1 MIGDQELI
9 PMSQREL
16 HRYHT
21 LRLVLEGRITGAQ
34 AAASLRLSERH
45 VWWLLARLRQDGR
58 RALVHGNRG
67 RPSGRRLPAG
77 TQQAILRLARGKY
90 AGLNTTHLTE
100 KLQTQEGLP
109 VSRATVH
116 RLLRAAGVTRPRQ
129 RRPPRHRARR
139 PRKAQAGLLVLW
151 DGSPHA
157 WLEDRGPL
165 CSLVGA
171 MDDATGALLPGASF
185 VPAEDTVS
193 YLRLLQTLAQTCGIP
208 VALYMDCHS
217 IFRRNDA
224 AWTLEE
230 ELRGRQDPTQVGRA
244 LAALGIEAIY
254 ALSPQAKG
262 RIERLWGTL
271 QDRLVAELRLAGI
284 RTLEAA
290 TAFLRTFTPA
300 FNARFARPPAA
311 ALPAWRPLPRGL
323 DLDRICSLY
332 TEATVLNDNTVRTQG
347 RILQVPPGPGGRGY
361 AKARV
366 EVRQLL
372 DGTWR
377 IYYHD
382 RLIATHTLVPGP
394 PQQSLRRRRYS
405 TGPSRPAGRDRPRE
419 PGPPIAR

>member
-1 MIGDQELI
+1 MTTQAELI

-21 LRLVLEGRITGAQ
+21 LELVLERRITGAQ
-34 AAASLRLSERH
+34 AATSLGLTLRH
-45 VWWLLARLRQDGR
+45 VRRLIARLGHEGR

-67 RPSGRRLPAG
+67 QPSGRRLPPAL
-77 TQQAILRLARGKY
+77 QQQILTLAQGRY

-100 KLQTQEGLP
+100 KLQEEAGVA

-116 RLLRAAGVTRPRQ
+116 RLLRAAGVARPRR

-139 PRKAQAGLLVLW
+139 PRRAQAGLLVLW

-157 WLEDRGPL
+157 WLEDRAPPD
-165 CSLVGA
+165 CLVGA
-171 MDDATGALLPGASF
+171 VDDATGALLPGATF
-185 VPAEDTVS
+185 VPEEDTVS
-193 YLRLLQTLAQTCGIP
+193 YLRLLQTLVSTCGIP
-208 VALYMDCHS
+208 VALYMDCHG
-217 IFRRNDA
+217 IFRRNDD
-224 AWTLEE
+224 AWTVEE

-244 LAALGIEAIY
+244 LEALGIAPIY

-262 RIERLWGTL
+262 RIERGWGPL

-284 RTLEAA
+284 DTRAGA
-290 TAFLRTFTPA
+290 NAFLPRFTPA
-300 FNARFARPPAA
+300 FNARFARPPADTV
-311 ALPAWRPLPRGL
+311 PAWRPVPRGL
-323 DLDRICSLY
+323 DLARICSLY

-347 RILQVPPGPGGRGY
+347 TILQIPPGPGGRGY

-372 DGTWR
+372 DGAWR
-377 IYYHD
+377 VYYHD
-382 RLIATHTLVPGP
+382 QLIATQAAVTGP

-405 TGPSRPAGRDRPRE
+405 VGPSRRGDIFIEQLR
-419 PGPPIAR
+419 

>member
-1 MIGDQELI
+1 
-9 PMSQREL
+9 MSQRDL

-21 LRLVLEGRITGAQ
+21 LRLVLERRITGAQ
-34 AAASLRLSERH
+34 AAASLDLSERH
-45 VWWLLARLRQDGR
+45 VWWLLARLRQEGR

-67 RPSGRRLPAG
+67 RPSGRRLLAV
-77 TQQAILRLARGKY
+77 TQQAILTLAQGPY

-100 KLQTQEGLP
+100 KLQAEAGLS

-116 RLLRAAGVTRPRQ
+116 RLLRAAGVARPRR

-139 PRKAQAGLLVLW
+139 PRRAQAGLLVLW

-157 WLEDRGPL
+157 WLEDRGPH
-165 CSLVGA
+165 CCLVGA
-171 MDDATGALLPGASF
+171 MDDAMGELLPGATF
-185 VPAEDTVS
+185 VPEEDTVS
-193 YLRLLQTLAQTCGIP
+193 YLRLLRTLVSTCGIP
-208 VALYMDCHS
+208 VALYMDCHG

-284 RTLEAA
+284 RTAQAA
-290 TAFLRTFTPA
+290 NAFLPQFTPP
-300 FNARFARPPAA
+300 FNARFGRPPADTV
-311 ALPAWRPLPRGL
+311 PAWRPVPPGL

-347 RILQVPPGPGGRGY
+347 ILLQIPPGPGGRGY

-377 IYYHD
+377 VYYHD
-382 RLIATHTLVPGP
+382 RLLATQAAVTGP

-405 TGPSRPAGRDRPRE
+405 AGPSRRAE
-419 PGPPIAR
+419 IFNEQLH

>member
-1 MIGDQELI
+1 MTTERELI

-21 LRLVLEGRITGAQ
+21 LRLVLEHRITGVQ
-34 AAASLRLSERH
+34 AAATLGLSLRH
-45 VWWLLARLRQDGR
+45 VRRLTRRLRQEGR

-67 RPSGRRLPAG
+67 RPSGHRLPAAL
-77 TQQAILRLARGKY
+77 QRQILTLARGRY

-100 KLQTQEGLP
+100 KLQAEGLP
-109 VSRATVH
+109 VSRVSVH
-116 RLLRAAGVTRPRQ
+116 RLLGAAGVARPRR

-139 PRKAQAGLLVLW
+139 ERKAQAGLLVLW

-157 WLEDRGPL
+157 WLEARGPT
-165 CSLVGA
+165 CCLVGA
-171 MDDATGALLPGASF
+171 MDDATGALLPGATF
-185 VPAEDTVS
+185 VPEEDTVS
-193 YLRLLQTLAQTCGIP
+193 YLRLLHTLVSTCGIP
-208 VALYMDCHS
+208 VALYMDRHG

-284 RTLEAA
+284 TTVADA
-290 TAFLRTFTPA
+290 NAFLPQFTPP
-300 FNARFARPPAA
+300 FNARFARPPADTV
-311 ALPAWRPLPRGL
+311 PAWRPVPRGL
-323 DLDRICSLY
+323 DLARICSLY
-332 TEATVLNDNTVRTQG
+332 TAATVLNDNTVRTQG
-347 RILQVPPGPGGRGY
+347 RILQIPPGPGGRGY

-372 DGTWR
+372 EGTWR

-382 RLIATHTLVPGP
+382 RLLATHAVLTGP

-405 TGPSRPAGRDRPRE
+405 VGPSRRGDIFIE
-419 PGPPIAR
+419 QLG

>member
-1 MIGDQELI
+1 MTTERELI
-9 PMSQREL
+9 PLSQRGL

-21 LRLVLEGRITGAQ
+21 LRLVLERRITGAQ
-34 AAASLRLSERH
+34 AAASLGLSERQL
-45 VWWLLARLRQDGR
+45 WRLLARLRTHGQ

-67 RPSGRRLPAG
+67 RPSGRRLPAS
-77 TQQAILRLARGKY
+77 TQQAILTLARGRY

-100 KLQTQEGLP
+100 KLHTEGLP

-116 RLLRAAGVTRPRQ
+116 RLLRAAGVARPRR

-157 WLEDRGPL
+157 WLEARGPR
-165 CSLVGA
+165 CCLVA
-171 MDDATGALLPGASF
+171 ALDDATGQLLPGARF
-185 VPAEDTVS
+185 VPEEDTVG
-193 YLRLLQTLAQTCGIP
+193 YLRLLQTLVARCGIP
-208 VALYMDCHS
+208 VALYMDRHG

-224 AWTLEE
+224 AWTLAE

-244 LAALGIEAIY
+244 LEALGIEPIY

-284 RTLEAA
+284 CTLAAA
-290 TAFLRTFTPA
+290 TAFLPQFTAA
-300 FNARFARPPAA
+300 FNARFARPAA
-311 ALPAWRPLPRGL
+311 ESTPAWRPVPRGL

-347 RILQVPPGPGGRGY
+347 RVLQIPPGPAGRGY

-377 IYYHD
+377 VYYHN
-382 RLIATHTLVPGP
+382 RLIATQAAATGAPC
-394 PQQSLRRRRYS
+394 QSLRRRKYLR
-405 TGPSRPAGRDRPRE
+405 GPSLNTDIFIE
-419 PGPPIAR
+419 QLH

>member
-1 MIGDQELI
+1 MTPSPSLV
-9 PMSQREL
+9 PMSQRDL

-21 LRLVLEGRITGAQ
+21 LRLVLERRLTGAQ
-34 AAASLRLSERH
+34 AAASLDLSERH
-45 VWWLLARLRQDGR
+45 VWWLLTRLRALGQ

-67 RPSGRRLPAG
+67 RPSGRRLLAA
-77 TQQAILRLARGKY
+77 TQQEILTLAQGRY

-100 KLQTQEGLP
+100 KLQAEGLS
-109 VSRATVH
+109 VSRTTVH
-116 RLLRAAGVTRPRQ
+116 RLLRAAGVARPRR

-139 PRKAQAGLLVLW
+139 PRRAQAGLLVLW

-157 WLEDRGPL
+157 WLEARGPR

-171 MDDATGALLPGASF
+171 LDDATGALLPGATF
-185 VPAEDTVS
+185 VPEEDTVS
-193 YLRLLQTLAQTCGIP
+193 YLRLLKTLVQTCGIP
-208 VALYMDCHS
+208 VALYMDRHG

-224 AWTLEE
+224 AWTVEE

-262 RIERLWGTL
+262 RIERVWGTL

-284 RTLEAA
+284 RTVAAA
-290 TAFLRTFTPA
+290 TAFLPPFTPQ
-300 FNARFARPPAA
+300 FNARFARPPAEST
-311 ALPAWRPLPRGL
+311 PAWRPVPRGL
-323 DLDRICSLY
+323 DLARICSLY
-332 TEATVLNDNTVRTQG
+332 TAATVLNDNTVRTQG
-347 RILQVPPGPGGRGY
+347 SIIQIPPGPGGRGY

-377 IYYHD
+377 VYYHD
-382 RLIATHTLVPGP
+382 RLIATQAAVTGP

-405 TGPSRPAGRDRPRE
+405 AGPSRRAE
-419 PGPPIAR
+419 IFNEQLH